1 MEDQG
6 AEGERRLPGEDD
18 LKIPNFTLRQLNYFV
33 AAAKY
38 GKIANAAAEIG
49 ISQSA
54 VTTAI
59 LELERTLGMPLLDR
73 HVSGVTLTHR
83 GHQFYQHATKILEAV
98 DEAQRW
104 PFQSSLNLSGTL
116 NLVAT
121 HVVIGYFLLPYLEK
135 FRSAH
140 PNVHVTLSEMTRPEC
155 EEALITGRADLGVIL
170 TSNLSRPDA
179 LESSP
184 LTHAQRRLW
193 VSGNSPLLAE
203 KSVSVTQLKEL
214 PYVFLLVDEGERVL
228 REFVRP
234 YGFEPNVVLRTTS
247 MEALREWIGL
257 GLGVT
262 IVADTVYRPWSLEG
276 LKIERIALVEPL
288 PPLEIGIA
296 WKREGDLSEA
306 AQGFASFLRQTV
318 KRSESND

>member
-1 MEDQG
+1 M
-6 AEGERRLPGEDD
+6 RPP
-18 LKIPNFTLRQLNYFV
+18 IFTLRQLAYFV

-59 LELERTLGMPLLDR
+59 LELERTLGMPLFDR

-83 GHQFYQHATKILEAV
+83 GHLFHQHATKILEAAG
-98 DEAQRW
+98 EAQRW
-104 PFQSSLNLSGTL
+104 PFQASLNISGPL
-116 NLVAT
+116 RLVAT

-140 PNVHVTLSEMTRPEC
+140 PNVEVTLEELTRPEC
-155 EEALITGRADLGVIL
+155 EDALISGRADMGIIL

-179 LESSP
+179 LESRP
-184 LTHAQRRLW
+184 LTQAQRRLW
-193 VSGNSPLLAE
+193 VSANSPLLAE
-203 KSVSVTQLKEL
+203 KSVSFGHVKDL
-214 PYVFLLVDEGERVL
+214 PYVFLMVDEGERVM
-228 REFVRP
+228 RNFGRP

-247 MEALREWIGL
+247 MEAMREWIGL

-276 LKIERIALVEPL
+276 HKIERITLAEPI
-288 PPLEIGIA
+288 PPLEIGLA
-296 WKREGDLSEA
+296 WKRESELSEPM
-306 AQGFASFLRQTV
+306 QGFAGFLRQTV
-318 KRSESND
+318 QRSEGAD

>member
-1 MEDQG
+1 M
-6 AEGERRLPGEDD
+6 RPP
-18 LKIPNFTLRQLNYFV
+18 IFTLRQLAYFV

-38 GKIANAAAEIG
+38 GKIANAATEIG

-59 LELERTLGMPLLDR
+59 LELERTLGMPLFDR

-83 GHQFYQHATKILEAV
+83 GHLFHQHATKILEAAG
-98 DEAQRW
+98 EAQRW
-104 PFQSSLNLSGTL
+104 PFQASLNISGPL
-116 NLVAT
+116 RLVAT

-140 PNVHVTLSEMTRPEC
+140 PNVEVTLAELTRPEC
-155 EEALITGRADLGVIL
+155 EDALISGRADMGIIL

-179 LESSP
+179 LESRP
-184 LTHAQRRLW
+184 LTQAQRRLW
-193 VSGNSPLLAE
+193 VSANSPLLGE
-203 KSVSVTQLKEL
+203 KSVSFKHVTDL
-214 PYVFLLVDEGERVL
+214 PYVFLMVDEGERVM
-228 REFVRP
+228 RNYGRP

-247 MEALREWIGL
+247 MEAMREWIGL

-276 LKIERIALVEPL
+276 HKIERITLAEPI
-288 PPLEIGIA
+288 PPLEIGLA
-296 WKREGDLSEA
+296 WKRENELSEA
-306 AQGFASFLRQTV
+306 MQGFAGFLRQTV
-318 KRSESND
+318 QRSEGAD